1 MEITFSMEGFAALMF
16 ILLFGCFALYLG
28 RVLDNVLEEQKL
40 KSFPSLQARENYL
53 RRKREGKEK

>member
-1 MEITFSMEGFAALMF
+1 MAITFSMEGVSALMI
-16 ILLFGCFALYLG
+16 ILLFGGFMLYCG
-28 RVLDNVLEEQKL
+28 RRLDLVLEEQKL